1 MKCFRYCLLVLL
13 MISCV
18 HTEEVRIPYRP
29 VYLKLYLNYEDKEL
43 LSSGNSKIYTAKD
56 VTASERAGF
65 GGVIVYYS
73 PYGNYV
79 AYDLACPYEAS
90 TSSLIEVK
98 EQGSLYAVCPHCKS
112 EYDLTLG
119 YPKKGSV
126 STYRLQPY
134 NVYHQSASELVVQY

>member
-1 MKCFRYCLLVLL
+1 
-13 MISCV
+13 MISCAK
-18 HTEEVRIPYRP
+18 TEEARIPYYP
-29 VYLKLYLNYEDKEL
+29 VNLKLYLNFEDKEL

-56 VTASERAGF
+56 ITASEKAGF
-65 GGVIVYYS
+65 GGVIVYHS
-73 PYGNYV
+73 PYAYGEYW

-98 EQGSLYAVCPHCKS
+98 EQGNLYAVCPHCKS

-119 YPKKGSV
+119 YPKQGSV

-134 NVYHQSASELVVQY
+134 NVYHQTASELVVLN